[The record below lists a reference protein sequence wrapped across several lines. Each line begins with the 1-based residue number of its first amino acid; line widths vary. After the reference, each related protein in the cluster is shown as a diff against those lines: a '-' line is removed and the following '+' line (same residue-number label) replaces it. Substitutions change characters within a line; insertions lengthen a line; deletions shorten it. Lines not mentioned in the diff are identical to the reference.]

1 MFFVEISFS
10 LFQPRQGKISGG
22 ETLIKINESA
32 PEQHVWVNLTYE
44 VIECNSFNINKVK
57 SWKKVI
63 ETSQTDL
70 I

>member
-1 MFFVEISFS
+1 M
-10 LFQPRQGKISGG
+10 
-22 ETLIKINESA
+22 IKINESA
-32 PEQHVWVNLTYE
+32 PEQHVWVKLTYE